1 MVQSGR
7 GLADRDYPMTQKTT
21 TWRRISG
28 EAVLIISSV
37 FIAIALESAW
47 QDRQNLLAAQ
57 GALGQM
63 LEELRQD
70 RADFD
75 EILDEQRSL
84 DSTYRRVTNW
94 LADPESVSGQEFGAA
109 VEFLSYSN
117 RTMYPRRSA
126 WTTMVASGQL
136 QLLDNAELVTKLGNL
151 HENMYE
157 RLIENGS
164 AYNVDL
170 LATMRGSVPRIW
182 DYNEYRFLTFD
193 AIEIARVRSELR
205 LVHYS
210 WNRWYLELLTEVYGP
225 MLDELIADLGAYLD
239 AHPQ

>member
-1 MVQSGR
+1 
-7 GLADRDYPMTQKTT
+7 MTRKTT

-47 QDRQNLLAAQ
+47 QDRQNFLAAQ

-84 DSTYRRVTNW
+84 GSTYRRVTSW
-94 LADPESVSGQEFGAA
+94 LADPESVSEQEFGEA
-109 VEFLSYSN
+109 VEILSYSN

-136 QLLDNAELVTKLGNL
+136 QLLDNAELVTKLGNI

-170 LATMRGSVPRIW
+170 LTTMRESVPRIW
-182 DYNEYRFLTFD
+182 DYSEYRFLTFD
-193 AIEIARVRSELR
+193 ATEIARVRSEIR

-210 WNRWYLELLTEVYGP
+210 WNQWYLELLTEVYGP
-225 MLDELIADLGAYLD
+225 MLDELIADLDTYLNS
-239 AHPQ
+239 HPK